1 MQLRLVRSQRDPDVT
16 IGELYVDGEFE
27 CFILEDAVRPVKIP
41 GQTAIPRGRYGI
53 QISWSPRFGRPLP
66 LLEHVPNYSGVRIH
80 PGNYP
85 SDTEGCL
92 LPGTRHDGKAVYE
105 SRVAFENL
113 YIKITKAI
121 DDGQEVW
128 ITIEEPEPDE
138 LTASTMHSPRA
149 DA

>member
-41 GQTAIPRGRYGI
+41 GQTAIPKGRYRVEVTH
-53 QISWSPRFGRPLP
+53 SPRFGRPLP
-66 LLEHVPNYSGVRIH
+66 LLLAVPGYSGVRIH
-80 PGNYP
+80 PGNFA

-92 LPGTRHDGKAVYE
+92 LPGAERLEKSVGR

-128 ITIEEPEPDE
+128 ITIEEPELDE
-138 LTASTMHSPRA
+138 GTA
-149 DA
+149 

>member
-1 MQLRLVRSQRDPDVT
+1 MELRLVRSQRDEDVT
-16 IGELYVDGEFE
+16 IGELYVDGEFQ

-41 GQTAIPRGRYGI
+41 GQTAIPKGRYEI
-53 QISWSPRFGRPLP
+53 LVTHSPRFGRPLP
-66 LLEHVPNYSGVRIH
+66 LLKAVPNYEGVRIH

-85 SDTEGCL
+85 TDTEGCL
-92 LPGTRHDGKAVYE
+92 LPGEERGEKSVLR
-105 SRVAFENL
+105 SRQAFENL

-138 LTASTMHSPRA
+138 GTA
-149 DA
+149 